1 MANYIVYDIG
11 GSSVK
16 WSIMNNLGEIFIGGK
31 IAISEELED
40 FFEELTNLVDKYK
53 EEFSVEGIAI
63 SAPGAI
69 DSDSGIIKS
78 KSAIPYIYGVNFK
91 EVLQEKTG
99 LTVEIENDANCAAL
113 GECWL

>member
-53 EEFSVEGIAI
+53 EEF
-63 SAPGAI
+63 
-69 DSDSGIIKS
+69 
-78 KSAIPYIYGVNFK
+78 
-91 EVLQEKTG
+91 
-99 LTVEIENDANCAAL
+99 
-113 GECWL
+113 